1 MHCAR
6 AIVGGNWDDDLNAGP
21 FYIDLNA
28 PPDAPSTNFG
38 AALSCPSQVL

>member
-6 AIVGGNWDDDLNAGP
+6 AFVGGDWDNGLNAGP
-21 FYIDLNA
+21 FYINLSNA
-28 PPDAPSTNFG
+28 PGTTNTNIG